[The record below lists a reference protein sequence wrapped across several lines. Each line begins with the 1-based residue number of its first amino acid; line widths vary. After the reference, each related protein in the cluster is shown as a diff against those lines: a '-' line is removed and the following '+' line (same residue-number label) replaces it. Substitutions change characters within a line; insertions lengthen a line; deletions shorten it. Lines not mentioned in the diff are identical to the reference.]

1 MNILLCC
8 YYGFTGTISFA
19 DLYKDY
25 AIMSETQKRV
35 FELDLKESLEKA
47 GLFINNVSNDGF
59 SFILG
64 AKLKEEIMTSN
75 EITPLNISDYLF
87 LLNQGKSKSDADKIF
102 KDVNNTLMEKGCY
115 YFNPQ
120 KYSYL
125 TYSLIK

>member
-1 MNILLCC
+1 MNILLSC
-8 YYGFTGTISFA
+8 YYGFKGTVGFA
-19 DLYKDY
+19 DLHKDY

-35 FELDLKESLEKA
+35 FELDVKDALEKA
-47 GLFINNVSNDGF
+47 GLLINNLSHDGF

-64 AKLKEEIMTSN
+64 AKLKEEVMVHN

-87 LLNQGKSKSDADKIF
+87 LLSQGKSKSDADKVF

-120 KYSYL
+120 KYQYL